1 MNALCTS
8 MFITDKSSCI
18 STWNIRRFSSASTKS
33 SYPCAI
39 SRLTLSQSIDSN
51 RNRPC
56 IRFSWTSQFRPKFG
70 ESLKTWTSRIYRRD
84 WYGAKMSSGSVRR
97 RLEPTLAWYEIF
109 PTWILESSWKKSF
122 FLQVSG
128 LSVRLTAGRWKSYQL
143 LVLSDSPDI
152 DREMRN
158 FLDILKG
165 FNINITE
172 RPIDVV
178 ADAGVALGETIE
190 DELNGLPNSVRY
202 SFDVCLAHGY
212 L

>member
-1 MNALCTS
+1 
-8 MFITDKSSCI
+8 
-18 STWNIRRFSSASTKS
+18 
-33 SYPCAI
+33 
-39 SRLTLSQSIDSN
+39 
-51 RNRPC
+51 
-56 IRFSWTSQFRPKFG
+56 
-70 ESLKTWTSRIYRRD
+70 
-84 WYGAKMSSGSVRR
+84 
-97 RLEPTLAWYEIF
+97 
-109 PTWILESSWKKSF
+109 
-122 FLQVSG
+122 
-128 LSVRLTAGRWKSYQL
+128 
-143 LVLSDSPDI
+143 
-152 DREMRN
+152 MRN